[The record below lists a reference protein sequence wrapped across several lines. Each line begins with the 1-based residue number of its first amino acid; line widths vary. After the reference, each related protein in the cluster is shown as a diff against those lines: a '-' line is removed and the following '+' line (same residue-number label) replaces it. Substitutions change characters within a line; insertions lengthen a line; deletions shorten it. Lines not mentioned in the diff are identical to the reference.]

1 MEAAGTVLE
10 VLSVSFG
17 TLQKAVAGQGSEQQM
32 PVEAAGRVLEVSFE
46 TYKKIRLGEE
56 SQERAANASGGF
68 WRCYPGLSKP
78 HQSSGYRPREPGAS
92 SKCQW
97 KLQGGFWRCYPS
109 ASKPY
114 KKLRL
119 GQESVEAAERVL
131 EVLSGSF
138 VLEVVS
144 FGTLQKA
151 VAREQAKRA
160 RNEQQMPVGA
170 AGRVLEVLSVSFET
184 LQKAPARPRA
194 SGSCREGFGGAI
206 RQFRNPTKSCGWKAK
221 GARSEQLMQVCS
233 ESRWKLQGRFWRC
246 YPSVSEPYK
255 KLWLEGQGSQER
267 TANAGE
273 SRWKLQGR
281 FWRCYPSVSEPY
293 KKLRLGQEPVEAAE
307 RVLEVLSGSFETLQK
322 AVAGRPR
329 EPGASS

>member
-1 MEAAGTVLE
+1 
-10 VLSVSFG
+10 
-17 TLQKAVAGQGSEQQM
+17 
-32 PVEAAGRVLEVSFE
+32 
-46 TYKKIRLGEE
+46 
-56 SQERAANASGGF
+56 
-68 WRCYPGLSKP
+68 
-78 HQSSGYRPREPGAS
+78 
-92 SKCQW
+92 
-97 KLQGGFWRCYPS
+97 
-109 ASKPY
+109 
-114 KKLRL
+114 
-119 GQESVEAAERVL
+119 
-131 EVLSGSF
+131 
-138 VLEVVS
+138 
-144 FGTLQKA
+144 
-151 VAREQAKRA
+151 
-160 RNEQQMPVGA
+160 
-170 AGRVLEVLSVSFET
+170 
-184 LQKAPARPRA
+184 
-194 SGSCREGFGGAI
+194 
-206 RQFRNPTKSCGWKAK
+206 
-221 GARSEQLMQVCS
+221 MQVCS